1 MGLIGG
7 LIGGVASAVG
17 GIAGGIAGR
26 RAAKKNERI
35 LNKAEDRAQNW
46 YDREYYSD
54 FTQRSDAQAALNQ
67 ARQILN
73 ERYNRTAGAAAVT
86 GATDESVAQ
95 QKAANN
101 QVLADVTGSISE
113 RADAYKEQVRANY
126 ENQLNAIDQQR
137 IANNNARAG
146 RTAQAAGGLATA
158 GALASEGISDDILKG
173 TRLGKRLGI

>member
-1 MGLIGG
+1 M
-7 LIGGVASAVG
+7 ASAVG